1 MEELGRA
8 LGQQLVR
15 HRLAL
20 HVDRLNKKPLPNSK
34 KLVKFPRKL
43 TLLPPDQAAVS
54 SAARRVPR
62 SIGTAGQ
69 APAQRGSAGQQL
81 CVTALLEPA
90 LPHPAPSFATAAGVC
105 GRGLLYLAV

>member
-1 MEELGRA
+1 

-15 HRLAL
+15 RRLAL

-54 SAARRVPR
+54 GSARRVPP
-62 SIGTAGQ
+62 SIATAGQ
-69 APAQRGSAGQQL
+69 APAQRGSARAAAVGL
-81 CVTALLEPA
+81 LSAAHPLPRTAS
-90 LPHPAPSFATAAGVC
+90 PSPCFTTLAGFC
-105 GRGLLYLAV
+105 GGGLLYLAV